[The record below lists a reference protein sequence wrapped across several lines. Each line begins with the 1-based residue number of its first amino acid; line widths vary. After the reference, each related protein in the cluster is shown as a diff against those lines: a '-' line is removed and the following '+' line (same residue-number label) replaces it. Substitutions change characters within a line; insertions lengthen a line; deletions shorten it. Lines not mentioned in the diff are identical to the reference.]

1 MCLEMAGESN
11 PGTEVPPTHSEDVG
25 AGVGGWGGGSR
36 GCSNA
41 MTGVQVIRG
50 KELITK
56 SEFHPITTM
65 FFQGFTSA
73 VTVLQAISGF
83 LV

>member
-1 MCLEMAGESN
+1 
-11 PGTEVPPTHSEDVG
+11 
-25 AGVGGWGGGSR
+25 
-36 GCSNA
+36 